1 MTDDTKASAT
11 ELPDDVKSWMD
22 QVCRAL
28 AEGIASQR
36 VNGFSLIFDDGSMVA
51 AAFVAN
57 QPAGQQTLVPMG
69 IGWVWQKGPPPVS
82 PGKTR
87 AAEFVEAHPVPER
100 FVLPEDIEEW
110 TKIKQH

>member
-1 MTDDTKASAT
+1 MNENTKSAATD
-11 ELPDDVKSWMD
+11 LPDDVKSWMD
-22 QVCRAL
+22 QVYRSL

-36 VNGFSLIFDDGSMVA
+36 VNAFSLIFDDGSMVA

-57 QPAGQQTLVPMG
+57 QPAGQETLIPMG
-69 IGWVWQKGPPPVS
+69 IGWVSQKGSLTVS

-100 FVLPEDIEEW
+100 FVLPEDIEDW